1 MEIADGR
8 NKRWI
13 ETQGDLGICR
23 ACRACL
29 FRNRSSHLLLLSYRE
44 ISDATSAESSRLYLH
59 ALGSYNGS
67 RLSYFRMHFTALQKC
82 LSFMTCGAFFV
93 FFFFPNLAE

>member
-13 ETQGDLGICR
+13 ETQGDLGI
-23 ACRACL
+23 CRACL

-44 ISDATSAESSRLYLH
+44 ISDATSVESSRLYLH

-67 RLSYFRMHFTALQKC
+67 IIFQNAFYCPAEVLKFYDVWCIFC
-82 LSFMTCGAFFV
+82 LFLFS
-93 FFFFPNLAE
+93 